1 VQQRASFSRFCHQKK
16 YSRANKSR
24 LVPTQ
29 SENKNNPV
37 RTSRGLSPHKPKN
50 YYLCTSKRNFM
61 NFQNTREFAQQ
72 LDQQDELYNYRN
84 EFIFPQVNGKNVIY
98 FTGNSL
104 GLQPKRTKAF
114 VDEVMNDWAKL
125 AVDGH
130 FYADK
135 PWWDYHERFAIPL
148 GEIMGAKP
156 SEITVMNTLTVNLH
170 LMMVSF
176 YRPTAKK
183 YKILCE
189 EKAFPSDQYMFQSQA
204 DFHAQYLGI
213 NPNEIIIEI
222 KRREGEHNIRLEDV
236 LAKIEEIGDELALV
250 LIGGVNYYTGQVF
263 DMKTITA
270 AAQKTGA
277 YVGWDLAH
285 AAGNIEMNLH
295 DWNVDFA
302 CWCSYKY
309 MNSGPGNA
317 SGCFVH
323 ENHHYNAKLPRFA
336 GWWGHNKE
344 RRFKMEQQF
353 EPVHGADGWQI
364 SNLPILSLAPYLAS
378 VEMFAEVGMTKLIK
392 KRNLLTSY
400 LEFIL
405 HEIDR
410 EIGGAGFEIIT
421 PQNQEERAC
430 QLSVYLHGQGRSLFE
445 YLMKNGVITDWRE
458 PNVIRFAPAPFYC
471 SFTDMYEF
479 GQILKKGIIG

>member
-1 VQQRASFSRFCHQKK
+1 
-16 YSRANKSR
+16 
-24 LVPTQ
+24 
-29 SENKNNPV
+29 
-37 RTSRGLSPHKPKN
+37 
-50 YYLCTSKRNFM
+50 M

-72 LDQQDELYNYRN
+72 LDAQDELFKYRD
-84 EFIFPQVNGKNVIY
+84 EFIFPSINGKNVIY

-104 GLQPKRTKAF
+104 GLQPKRTQAY

-125 AVDGH
+125 AVEGH

-135 PWWDYHERFAIPL
+135 PWWDYHERFAVPL
-148 GEIMGAKP
+148 SGIMGAKP

-176 YRPTAKK
+176 YRPTPKK
-183 YKILCE
+183 YKIICE
-189 EKAFPSDQYMFQSQA
+189 EKAFPSDQYMFQSQVK
-204 DFHAQYLGI
+204 FHGF
-213 NPNEIIIEI
+213 NPSDAIVEI
-222 KRREGEHNIRLEDV
+222 KRREGEHNIRHEDII
-236 LAKIEEIGDELALV
+236 AKIEEVGEELALV

-263 DMKTITA
+263 DIKSITEA
-270 AAQKTGA
+270 GHKTGA

-285 AAGNIEMNLH
+285 AAGNIELELH
-295 DWNVDFA
+295 DWDVDFA

-323 ENHHYNAKLPRFA
+323 ERHHHDNDLPRFA

-344 RRFKMEQQF
+344 RRFKMEPDF
-353 EPVHGADGWQI
+353 DPVNGADGWQI

-378 VEMFAEVGMTKLIK
+378 VEMFAEVGMKKLIQ
-392 KRNLLTSY
+392 KRNLLTAY

-410 EIGGAGFEIIT
+410 EIDGTEFEIIT

-430 QLSVYLHGQGRSLFE
+430 QLSVYLHGQGRALFE

-458 PNVIRFAPAPFYC
+458 PNVIRLAPAPFYC
-471 SFTDMYEF
+471 SFEDMYEF
-479 GQILKKGIIG
+479 GQILKAGISKP